1 MNSDQ
6 ADDDTKVTHDKSR
19 ESWCLRLRVSEEIK
33 GREGK
38 RQRQKKKCKQREIRH
53 VHLLVLARVE
63 CSR

>member
-19 ESWCLRLRVSEEIK
+19 ELVFEV
-33 GREGK
+33 EGLWRDQRQRRR

-53 VHLLVLARVE
+53 VHLLVLARME